1 MIVKEQESEVKK
13 ATNLEEEC
21 TSEDCPDKEKIWRVR
36 NVTRR
41 VHIVQ
46 PQIKQGKRGFH
57 ALCTDH

>member
-21 TSEDCPDKEKIWRVR
+21 TSEACPDKEKIWRVR

-46 PQIKQGKRGFH
+46 PQIK
-57 ALCTDH
+57 